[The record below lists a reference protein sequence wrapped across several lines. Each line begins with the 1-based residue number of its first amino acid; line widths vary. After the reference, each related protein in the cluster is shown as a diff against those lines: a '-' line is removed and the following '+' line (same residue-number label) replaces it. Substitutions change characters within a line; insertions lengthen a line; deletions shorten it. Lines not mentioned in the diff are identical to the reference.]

1 MGPKLLFLFSISGE
15 NGKPISFSS
24 LLLLPT
30 CLRLGGPIRGPAV
43 LFSFDRNPLELLPT
57 FSLFFFQTKNSPFRL
72 PNSQVFSAL
81 RPRTAALPI
90 PPGARGARFMGQGTS
105 RVVSVLFF
113 LLHFFLIES
122 GTRGKEGVVQQLLL
136 GQYSLGWLVSRPR
149 PSPH

>member
-1 MGPKLLFLFSISGE
+1 
-15 NGKPISFSS
+15 
-24 LLLLPT
+24 
-30 CLRLGGPIRGPAV
+30 
-43 LFSFDRNPLELLPT
+43 
-57 FSLFFFQTKNSPFRL
+57 
-72 PNSQVFSAL
+72 
-81 RPRTAALPI
+81 
-90 PPGARGARFMGQGTS
+90 MGQGTS